1 MYSLSFSILRING
14 MVLFCELTYVTTLKL
29 TRPPAVTG

>member
-1 MYSLSFSILRING
+1 
-14 MVLFCELTYVTTLKL
+14 VLFCELTYVTTLKL